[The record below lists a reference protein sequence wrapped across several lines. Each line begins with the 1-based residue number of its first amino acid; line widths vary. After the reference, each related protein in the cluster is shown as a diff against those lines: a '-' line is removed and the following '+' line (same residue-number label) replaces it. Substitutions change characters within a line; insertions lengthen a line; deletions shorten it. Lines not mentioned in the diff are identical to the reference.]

1 MNIYISAYPLLKIIV
16 FLCFIVI
23 IAMVYFLFPIVG
35 IPVVSGYAPSLD
47 RILID
52 GLVTD
57 DQLGNAVDID
67 ESNAVIGAFLDD
79 NASLTNSGAAY
90 AVNIDATTGVWTSY
104 LKLMSPEQSSGDYFG
119 GSVATD
125 SGVIFV
131 GAYGDDYLSKTD
143 SGSVFTFRKN
153 INTWDY
159 ESKIMPNDSSAT
171 DLFGYSVA
179 ADDGYLVVG
188 APRDDDKGKDSGS
201 VYIFKFNGTT
211 WIQEAKL
218 VASDGGSEDAFGQNI
233 DIDNGRIIVGSRY
246 NTHSSKIN
254 VGAAYVFHLVDDVWT
269 QEAKLTNG
277 EYAKQYDYFGTD
289 VSIDDE
295 QIVVSAIGFDLN
307 ESVVNIGAVYSF
319 TLNNG
324 EWVLKQRLSTNNN
337 SNDWFGSAIS
347 LDGSYLVVSCL
358 NCDVD
363 SKTDAGKIDIF
374 YFSNGVW
381 ENILT
386 YVLSDRDTNDR
397 FGSDIEI
404 TNNRI
409 IIGARTK
416 SKSALV
422 QQTGAAYLLELSG
435 LSLNSSVGSDIPVVY
450 TPTPLPEPTPV
461 VTPVPY
467 KDTIQVY
474 INRSNGG
481 IYKNLNESLDGI
493 RIEVP
498 PSGVPEHLF
507 LWGKSQSQDLTK
519 ISDCSFSFGV
529 RDIEGNDIENFT
541 FKRPVRL
548 DFPVDIESIFLYGI
562 DSFAIQY
569 FDNAI
574 NDWRSLDSS
583 LVDLVGRRVVAYTS
597 VTGTYRLSALSG
609 NQVIASNGTCNTV
622 KLPSTGGGDISLVI
636 KLIFLSSL
644 VFLFTGNFVF
654 AKKQ

>member
-1 MNIYISAYPLLKIIV
+1 MNIYTYASSLMKIVVI
-16 FLCFIVI
+16 LCFIVV
-23 IAMVYFLFPIVG
+23 IAVVYFVG
-35 IPVVSGYAPSLD
+35 NSVVFGNTPSLD

-52 GLVTD
+52 GLLAD
-57 DQLGNAVDID
+57 DQFGNSVDID
-67 ESNAVIGAFLDD
+67 ESNAVIGSFLDD

-90 AVNIDATTGVWTSY
+90 ALNIDPTTGAWTSY
-104 LKLMSPEQSSGDYFG
+104 VKLMSPEQSSGDYFG
-119 GSVATD
+119 GSVAVD

-131 GAYGDDYLSKTD
+131 GAYGDDYLSKID

-153 INTWDY
+153 TDTWDY

-179 ADDGYLVVG
+179 ADGGYLVVG

-201 VYIFKFNGTT
+201 AYIFKFNGTA

-218 VASDGGSEDAFGQNI
+218 VASDGGIEDAFGTSV
-233 DIDNGRIIVGSRY
+233 DIDNGRIIVGSKE
-246 NTHSSKIN
+246 NTHSGKIN
-254 VGAAYVFHLVDDVWT
+254 VGAAYVFRLVSGTWT

-277 EYAKQYDYFGTD
+277 DLGKQYDYFGTD

-295 QIVVSAIGFDLN
+295 RIVVAAKGFDLN
-307 ESVVNIGAVYSF
+307 ATVVNVGAVYSF

-324 EWVLKQRLSTNNN
+324 EWILNQRLLNNNN
-337 SNDWFGSAIS
+337 SNDWFGNSIS
-347 LDGSYLVVSCL
+347 LDGSYLAVSCL
-358 NCDVD
+358 TCDVG
-363 SKTDAGKIDIF
+363 SNTNAGKIEIF
-374 YFSNGVW
+374 YFSDGTW

-386 YVLSDRDTNDR
+386 YVLSDRETNDR

-404 TNNRI
+404 TNNRVI
-409 IIGARTK
+409 VGARTK

-435 LSLNSSVGSDIPVVY
+435 LSLNLSVDNNTSVVY

-467 KDTIQVY
+467 ENTLQVY
-474 INRSNGG
+474 VNRSYGG
-481 IYKNLNESLDGI
+481 VYKNLDEPLDGI

-507 LWGKSQSQDLTK
+507 LWGTSQSQYLNQ
-519 ISDCSFSFGV
+519 IPSCSFSFGV
-529 RDIEGNDIENFT
+529 RDIDGNDIENFT

-548 DFPVDIESIFLYGI
+548 DFPVDIESVFLYGV

-574 NDWRSLDSS
+574 NDWRSLNSS
-583 LVDLVGRRVVAYTS
+583 LVDLVGKKVFAYTS
-597 VTGTYRLSALSG
+597 TTGTYRLSALSG

-622 KLPSTGGGDISLVI
+622 KLPSTGGEDISLVI

-654 AKKQ
+654 SKKQ

>member
-1 MNIYISAYPLLKIIV
+1 MNIYTCASPLLKIMVI
-16 FLCFIVI
+16 FCFIVV
-23 IAMVYFLFPIVG
+23 IAVVCFVG
-35 IPVVSGYAPSLD
+35 NSVVFGNTPSLD

-52 GLVTD
+52 GLLAD
-57 DQLGNAVDID
+57 DQLGNSVDID
-67 ESNAVIGAFLDD
+67 ESNAVIGSFLDD

-90 AVNIDATTGVWTSY
+90 AINIDPTTGAWTSY
-104 LKLMSPEQSSGDYFG
+104 VKLMSPEQSSGDYFG
-119 GSVATD
+119 GSVAVD

-131 GAYGDDYLSKTD
+131 GAYGDDYLSKID
-143 SGSVFTFRKN
+143 SGSVFTFRKDTD
-153 INTWDY
+153 TWDY

-179 ADDGYLVVG
+179 ADGGYLVVG

-201 VYIFKFNGTT
+201 TYVFKFNGTA

-218 VASDGGSEDAFGQNI
+218 VASDGGIEDAFGTSV
-233 DIDNGRIIVGSRY
+233 DIDNGRIIVGSKE
-246 NTHSSKIN
+246 NTHNGKIN
-254 VGAAYVFHLVDDVWT
+254 VGAAYVFRLVSGTWT

-277 EYAKQYDYFGTD
+277 ELGKQYDYFGTD

-295 QIVVSAIGFDLN
+295 RIVVAAKGFDLN
-307 ESVVNIGAVYSF
+307 ETVVNVGAVYSF

-324 EWVLKQRLSTNNN
+324 EWVLNQRLSTNNN

-347 LDGSYLVVSCL
+347 LGGSYLVVSCL

-363 SKTDAGKIDIF
+363 SKTDAGKIEIF
-374 YFSNGVW
+374 YFSNGTW

-397 FGSDIEI
+397 FGSDIAI
-404 TNNRI
+404 NNNRI

-416 SKSALV
+416 SKSTLV

-435 LSLNSSVGSDIPVVY
+435 LSLNSSVDSDTPVVY

-481 IYKNLNESLDGI
+481 IYKNLNNSLDGI

-519 ISDCSFSFGV
+519 ISSCSFSFGV
-529 RDIEGNDIENFT
+529 RDVEGNDIDNFT

-574 NDWRSLDSS
+574 DDWRSLDSS
-583 LVDLVGRRVVAYTS
+583 LVDLVGRRVIAYTS

-609 NQVIASNGTCNTV
+609 NQVIASNGICNTV
-622 KLPSTGGGDISLVI
+622 KLPSTGGEDISLVI
-636 KLIFLSSL
+636 KLMFLSSL

-654 AKKQ
+654 AKIKQ

>member
-1 MNIYISAYPLLKIIV
+1 MNIYTEASSLMKIVVIL
-16 FLCFIVI
+16 FFIVV
-23 IAMVYFLFPIVG
+23 IAVVYFVG
-35 IPVVSGYAPSLD
+35 NSVVFGNTPSLD

-52 GLVTD
+52 GLLAD
-57 DQLGNAVDID
+57 DQFGNSVDID
-67 ESNAVIGAFLDD
+67 ESNAVIGSFLDD

-90 AVNIDATTGVWTSY
+90 ALNIDPTTGAWTSY
-104 LKLMSPEQSSGDYFG
+104 VKLMSPEQSSGDYFG
-119 GSVATD
+119 GSVAVD

-131 GAYGDDYLSKTD
+131 GAYGDDYLSKID

-153 INTWDY
+153 TDTWDY

-179 ADDGYLVVG
+179 ADGGYLVVG

-201 VYIFKFNGTT
+201 AYIFKFNGTA

-218 VASDGGSEDAFGQNI
+218 VASDGGIEDAFGTSV
-233 DIDNGRIIVGSRY
+233 DIDNGRIIVGSKE
-246 NTHSSKIN
+246 NTHSGKIN
-254 VGAAYVFHLVDDVWT
+254 VGAAYVFRLVSGTWT

-277 EYAKQYDYFGTD
+277 DLGKQYDYFGTD

-295 QIVVSAIGFDLN
+295 QIVVAAKGFDLN
-307 ESVVNIGAVYSF
+307 ATVVNVGAVYSF

-324 EWVLKQRLSTNNN
+324 EWILNQRLSSNNN
-337 SNDWFGSAIS
+337 SNDWFGSSIS
-347 LDGSYLVVSCL
+347 LDGSYLAVGCL

-363 SKTDAGKIDIF
+363 SKTDAGKIEIF
-374 YFSNGVW
+374 YFSNGTW

-386 YVLSDRDTNDR
+386 YVLSDRETNDR

-404 TNNRI
+404 TNNRVI
-409 IIGARTK
+409 VGARTK

-435 LSLNSSVGSDIPVVY
+435 LSLNLSVDNNTSVVY

-467 KDTIQVY
+467 ENTLQVY
-474 INRSNGG
+474 VNRSYGG
-481 IYKNLNESLDGI
+481 VYKNLDEPLDGI

-507 LWGKSQSQDLTK
+507 LWGTSQSQYLNQ
-519 ISDCSFSFGV
+519 IPSCSFSFGV
-529 RDIEGNDIENFT
+529 RDIDGNDIENFT

-548 DFPVDIESIFLYGI
+548 DFPVDIESVFLYGV

-574 NDWRSLDSS
+574 NDWRSLNSS
-583 LVDLVGRRVVAYTS
+583 LVDLVGKKVFAYTS
-597 VTGTYRLSALSG
+597 TTGTYRLSALSG

-622 KLPSTGGGDISLVI
+622 KLPSTGGEDISLVI
-636 KLIFLSSL
+636 KLIFLGSL

-654 AKKQ
+654 SKKQ